1 MTTNPTTVDIGTGL
15 WGAFTHPA
23 DLHSDNLPG
32 LCLYCA
38 DSSPQSTDTCC
49 YNANAEQ
56 VCADVD
62 LPTIS
67 NLPPIAT
74 ATVTSAPQATES
86 AKKDEESG
94 LSGGAIAGITVG
106 ALVGVCL
113 FALAGICFFRRRNP
127 AVGTYGRNF
136 PIKSPPSMTFTT
148 VGPATGNYETLS
160 GGRVARMSAL
170 ETTAS
175 RDSRDVPSSPPHVM
189 LSHPG
194 SVMHHSSSSDY
205 GLSDSPQT
213 RRGNYS
219 PQNRN
224 LHPAPRARNTSL
236 SSASILMDPSSPIS
250 GSDTEKMHSD
260 FAGSPQSEQL
270 PYFKDY
276 YSSDDIHPGDRVST
290 LWAYAPRAPDE
301 FELER
306 GDMIKIVGI
315 WDDG

>member
-1 MTTNPTTVDIGTGL
+1 M
-15 WGAFTHPA
+15 
-23 DLHSDNLPG
+23 PG

-38 DSSPQSTDTCC
+38 DSSAESTDTCC
-49 YNANAEQ
+49 YNANAEAICQ
-56 VCADVD
+56 DVA

-74 ATVTSAPQATES
+74 ATVTSAANAT
-86 AKKDEESG
+86 KEESKEEDDSG
-94 LSGGAIAGITVG
+94 LTGGVIAGITVG
-106 ALVGVCL
+106 ALAGVCL
-113 FALAGICFFRRRNP
+113 FALLGFCFWRRKKQ
-127 AVGTYGRNF
+127 GTVTTYQRNF
-136 PIKSPPSMTFTT
+136 PRSPPSMTFTT

-170 ETTAS
+170 TAASS
-175 RDSRDVPSSPPHVM
+175 REPASPPHVM

-194 SVMHHSSSSDY
+194 SAMHNSSSSDF
-205 GLSDSPQT
+205 GLEGSPAT
-213 RRGNYS
+213 RRSNYS
-219 PQNRN
+219 PQQRN

-236 SSASILMDPSSPIS
+236 SSASILVDPSSPLS
-250 GSDTEKMHSD
+250 GTDT
-260 FAGSPQSEQL
+260 GSPNFIGNTQSEQL

-276 YSSDDIHPGDRVST
+276 YSNDDIHTGDRVST

-315 WDDG
+315 WDDGKEDRAACD